1 MFQRTGNDEIHPGE
15 CLICT
20 LATFF
25 VSCLKGQLRQQMID
39 DRIIL
44 SIRKEC
50 RPRLRQNFPDSI
62 NLDQLFHGGVAH
74 RLKIIFKVTAD
85 HLGICQTDA
94 CNAQTVHHSRQGR
107 VGCLLSRRNQI
118 VIRFLPESVHL
129 DDLFLMAVQ
138 MENVRILMNHTDTDK
153 FLQRRL

>member
-1 MFQRTGNDEIHPGE
+1 M
-15 CLICT
+15 
-20 LATFF
+20 
-25 VSCLKGQLRQQMID
+25 
-39 DRIIL
+39 
-44 SIRKEC
+44 
-50 RPRLRQNFPDSI
+50 
-62 NLDQLFHGGVAH
+62 AH
-74 RLKIIFKVTAD
+74 RLKIIFKMTAN

-107 VGCLLSRRNQI
+107 VGRFLSRRNQI

-138 MENVRILMNHTDTDK
+138 MENIRILMNHADADK